1 MVRTALY
8 LVFVGGV
15 GVVGILAFG
24 LATLFDVKKCKDD
37 DRR

>member
-8 LVFVGGV
+8 LAFVGV
-15 GVVGILAFG
+15 IGVVSVAAFG
-24 LATLFDVKKCKDD
+24 LATIFDVKKCKDD